1 MQFQQLY
8 PEAVIQPVR
17 GNVLTRLEKLDSGEY
32 GALILAEAGLKRLG
46 LSDRIAYRF
55 SPEELVPAAGQG
67 ILAIQTRA
75 GEYADLLARLNSPD
89 GALCAKTERQLAS
102 LLGGDCSAPVGCHAQ
117 LHGTDMT
124 LYGFSGIGG
133 VPRYGCVQGNRND
146 ADLLVQQLASKLTIT
161 E

>member
-1 MQFQQLY
+1 M
-8 PEAVIQPVR
+8 
-17 GNVLTRLEKLDSGEY
+17 
-32 GALILAEAGLKRLG
+32 
-46 LSDRIAYRF
+46 
-55 SPEELVPAAGQG
+55 PAAGQG

-133 VPRYGCVQGNRND
+133 VPRYGSVQGNRND